1 MKLHQSAES
10 ELLAMSRISSEGFIV
25 FTPTTHATN
34 ADFIVYDRNTSNAY
48 TVQVK
53 STETFNSR
61 RKHCYIFDIRKPNGK
76 YKDGDFDIYAF
87 VVTSTREVR
96 FEWKQNMPSKTQITF
111 NTGEDA
117 KYPWSSNTLSSIL
130 DASNK

>member
-34 ADFIVYDRNTSNAY
+34 ADFIVYDRQTTNAY

-76 YKDGDFDIYAF
+76 YEAEAFDIYAF

-96 FEWKQNMPSKTQITF
+96 FEWKSNMPSKSQITF
-111 NTGEDA
+111 NTGEEA
-117 KYPWSSNTLSSIL
+117 RYPWFPNTLRSIL
-130 DASNK
+130 DGAQ

>member
-1 MKLHQSAES
+1 MKLYQSAES
-10 ELLAMSRISSEGFIV
+10 ELLAMSRISSEGFVV

-34 ADFIVYDRNTSNAY
+34 ADFIVYDRHTLKAY

-61 RKHCYIFDIRKPNGK
+61 RNNCYIFDVRRPNGK
-76 YKDGDFDIYAF
+76 YSDEAFDIYAF
-87 VVTSTREVR
+87 VVTSAREVR
-96 FEWKQNMPSKTQITF
+96 FEWKQSMPSKSQITF

-117 KYPWSSNTLSSIL
+117 KYPWSTNTLRSIL
-130 DASNK
+130 DGA

>member
-34 ADFIVYDRNTSNAY
+34 ADFIVYDRKTTNAY

-61 RKHCYIFDIRKPNGK
+61 RKHCYIFDVRKPNGK
-76 YKDGDFDIYAF
+76 YKDGDFDIFAF

-117 KYPWSSNTLSSIL
+117 KYPWSPNTLSSIL
-130 DASNK
+130 DAAQ